1 MQDKCVIKWN
11 GKRAAFNP
19 VYWWDGYSYNLKHY
33 EVVGNIFDNPELLKA
48 GE

>member
-33 EVVGNIFDNPELLKA
+33 EVVGNIFDNPELLTA